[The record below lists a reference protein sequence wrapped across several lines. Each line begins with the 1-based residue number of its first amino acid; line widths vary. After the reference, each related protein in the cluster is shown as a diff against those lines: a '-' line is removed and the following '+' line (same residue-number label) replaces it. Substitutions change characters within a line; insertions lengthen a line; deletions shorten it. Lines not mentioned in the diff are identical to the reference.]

1 MSLLLPKTGAYT
13 NRKREAPHVKLIY
26 SLDYDS
32 IIGKTRMEDNL
43 SKAKGKKEK
52 EKLKNQTKGKKLLRT
67 KETQRVKES
76 DK

>member
-1 MSLLLPKTGAYT
+1 
-13 NRKREAPHVKLIY
+13 
-26 SLDYDS
+26 
-32 IIGKTRMEDNL
+32 MEDNL

-52 EKLKNQTKGKKLLRT
+52 EKLKNQTKGEKSLRT

>member
-1 MSLLLPKTGAYT
+1 
-13 NRKREAPHVKLIY
+13 
-26 SLDYDS
+26 
-32 IIGKTRMEDNL
+32 MEDNL

-52 EKLKNQTKGKKLLRT
+52 EKLKNQTKEKKLLRA

>member
-1 MSLLLPKTGAYT
+1 
-13 NRKREAPHVKLIY
+13 
-26 SLDYDS
+26 
-32 IIGKTRMEDNL
+32 MEDNL

-52 EKLKNQTKGKKLLRT
+52 EKLKNQAKGKKLLRT